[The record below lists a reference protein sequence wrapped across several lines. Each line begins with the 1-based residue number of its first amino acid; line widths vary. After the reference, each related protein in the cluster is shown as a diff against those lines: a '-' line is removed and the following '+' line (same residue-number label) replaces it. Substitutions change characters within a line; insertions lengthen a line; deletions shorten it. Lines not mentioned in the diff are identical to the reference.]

1 MKRFTFAAAFLALVA
16 FMPTQ
21 IQTKVTPILAGGIT
35 NHVSGRSNLYSA
47 RMIERGVVKAMP
59 AKAVQRGRCQAYVCC
74 QVVMNRQCQGDVCGY
89 ASWSGHGCGRRYSES
104 GADAGCC
111 NVVTV

>member
-1 MKRFTFAAAFLALVA
+1 MKRFALTAALLATVA
-16 FMPTQ
+16 FAPTL
-21 IQTKVTPILAGGIT
+21 IQTKATSPQASGVTRHAYRNSKI
-35 NHVSGRSNLYSA
+35 HSA
-47 RMIERGVVKAMP
+47 RMIERGFVKSLP
-59 AKAVQRGRCQAYVCC
+59 VKPVQRGRCQPYVCC

-104 GADAGCC
+104 GTDAGCC